1 MDTEK
6 SCNNNT
12 FKKPT
17 FTFLLPVIFGVF
29 SFILI
34 IKSNELVFAD
44 QPQTLTD
51 SQIRE
56 VLFLPDMVKERMSYG
71 PKVITI
77 QRGDYIF
84 NTLTSRSNVYDILRE
99 NDIKLDSN
107 DYVYINTEY
116 IINGSIIK
124 IIKTTS
130 TIFEMLKE
138 VPFEKEVIENSKL
151 RKGEENII
159 QEGKNGIVKEV
170 YLNTYEDNILVKSE
184 LIDEIKL
191 KEPIKEI
198 QEIGT
203 AIYSLDGIEER
214 GYNCNFWYSVVDTGP
229 YTQEEKDW
237 LKFVMY
243 CESGCNAESNKK
255 NYKGLFQWSSYWWN
269 KQFDENIFDG
279 YAQIKHTVEKYRA
292 GETTRNNQW
301 PGCNSK
307 YLEAIGRS

>member
-138 VPFEKEVIENSKL
+138 VPFEKEVIENPKL
-151 RKGEENII
+151 IKGEENII
-159 QEGKNGIVKEV
+159 QEGKNGIIKEV

-184 LIDEIKL
+184 LIDEI
-191 KEPIKEI
+191 EIKESTKEI
-198 QEIGT
+198 KEIGT
-203 AIYSLDGIEER
+203 AMYSLDDIEKKE
-214 GYNCNFWYSVVDTGP
+214 YDCDFWYSVVDAGP

-237 LKFVMY
+237 LKFIMY
-243 CESGCNAESNKK
+243 CESGCNAESNKN

>member
-1 MDTEK
+1 MDTET
-6 SCNNNT
+6 SCNNNI

-138 VPFEKEVIENSKL
+138 VPFEKEVIENPKL
-151 RKGEENII
+151 VKGEENII

-203 AIYSLDGIEER
+203 AMYSLDDIEER
-214 GYNCNFWYSVVDTGP
+214 GYDCDFWYSVVDAGP

-292 GETTRNNQW
+292 GESTRNNQW
-301 PGCNSK
+301 PSCNSK
-307 YLEAIGRS
+307 YLEATGRN